1 MRCSELKTQL
11 EDLNERVYREM
22 PQTLNNAADSQQRA
36 KQLLDDMQQ
45 KNDLLV
51 VETKDS
57 LRNVDERLVQLNKEL
72 ELQKKE
78 AEEKR

>member
-22 PQTLNNAADSQQRA
+22 PQTLTNAADSQQRA

-57 LRNVDERLVQLNKEL
+57 LRNVDERLAQLNKEL

>member
-36 KQLLDDMQQ
+36 KLVLDDMQQ

-57 LRNVDERLVQLNKEL
+57 LRNVDERLAQLNKEL